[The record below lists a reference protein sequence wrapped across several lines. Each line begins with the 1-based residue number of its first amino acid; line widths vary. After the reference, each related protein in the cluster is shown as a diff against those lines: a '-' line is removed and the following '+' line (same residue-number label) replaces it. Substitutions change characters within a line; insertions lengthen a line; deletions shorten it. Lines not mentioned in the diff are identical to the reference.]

1 MKKTYVTTMPNHI
14 GAFLQAS
21 RCFARL
27 GVNITRV
34 SYNKAVDSHT
44 LFIDAEGTEESLRA
58 ADEELTQIGYLPKTH
73 AEPHVVLVE
82 FRLRDEPGGVTQVLE
97 LIEKFQFNIS
107 YISSQENGTEYQLF
121 KMGLFVE
128 NPQDMS
134 AFLSEAEKLC
144 QVRLINY
151 NRSERVYDNSIF
163 YNAFVSGLVEAMNGT
178 EDDRSQL
185 MINANL
191 AMQTLDEKGQS
202 PYRTFDSISRFAELL
217 AVSKGEAF
225 SPRITRHEITP
236 QTAVTVIEPPCGS
249 NTMIVESK
257 GEVLFIDSGY
267 ACYEQEMLPIL
278 RRLLPDWDTMKKTIL
293 ITHADVDH
301 CGLTHLFD
309 EVWCSRRSAECLRL
323 EHEGLTA
330 FREQNH
336 LHKPYI
342 QICKTLTSYRS
353 TSPDKVR
360 ALWGSDAPITRPLEP
375 IGFFTFGELSFEVYE
390 GKGGHLPG
398 EIVLI
403 DYEHRVAFTGD
414 VYVNVHGMTSEQ
426 KQYNRYAP
434 ILMTSVDTDPVLC
447 AQERKAVFDRLGA
460 GKWQVFG
467 AHGARLEYDI
477 GLTK

>member
-97 LIEKFQFNIS
+97 LIETFQFNIS

-163 YNAFVSGLVEAMNGT
+163 YNAFVSGLVESMNGT
-178 EDDRSQL
+178 EEDRSRL

-236 QTAVTVIEPPCGS
+236 ETSVTVIEPPCGS

-257 GEVLFIDSGY
+257 GEALFIDSGY

-309 EVWCSRRSAECLRL
+309 EVWCSSRSAECLRL

-360 ALWGSDAPITRPLEP
+360 ALWGSDAPIIRPLEP

-467 AHGARLEYDI
+467 AHGARLEYEVAR
-477 GLTK
+477 G